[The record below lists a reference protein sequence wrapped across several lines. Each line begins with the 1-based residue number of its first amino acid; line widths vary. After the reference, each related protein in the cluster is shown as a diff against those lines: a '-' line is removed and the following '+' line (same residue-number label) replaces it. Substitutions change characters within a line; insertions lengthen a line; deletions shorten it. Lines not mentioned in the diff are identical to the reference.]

1 MKKSQFDRIIEFAT
15 NNEFDI
21 YYANY
26 ISWATWNE
34 NNINDKDMFTDPKI
48 IPLLKTDHVILGLN
62 ASVVDNNEDDKPPA
76 CGGFHCK
83 HRGGRDG
90 WLMEATKNTPF
101 EYAYMSDALKVKETK
116 SSKVIQYL
124 KKNPEIE
131 EKQLSLLIHEL
142 SLLGKNLKI
151 IVIGKDAE
159 KVLKKAVNLFKGT
172 IQYEVIPHYARP
184 GLKKVDFLD
193 SFANA
198 IEKLK

>member
-1 MKKSQFDRIIEFAT
+1 MKKSQFDRIIEYAS
-15 NNEFDI
+15 NNEFGI
-21 YYANY
+21 YYANF

-34 NNINDKDMFTDPKI
+34 NNIDDKEMFNDPKI

-62 ASVVDNNEDDKPPA
+62 ASVVDNGENDKPSA

-101 EYAYMSDALKVKETK
+101 EYAYMSDVLKIKETP
-116 SSKVIQYL
+116 SNKVMREL
-124 KKNPEIE
+124 KKNPELV
-131 EKQLSLLIHEL
+131 EKQLRLLIHEL
-142 SLLGKNLKI
+142 SLLGNNLKI

-159 KVLKKAVNLFKGT
+159 TVLKKAVNLFNGT
-172 IQYEVIPHYARP
+172 IQYEVIPHYARQ
-184 GLKKVDFLD
+184 GLKKIDFLD